1 VHLLLSD
8 LVLQLLR
15 STFYVTEVDGLG
27 THALCFFRRPVWAQ
41 LRAEALDTL
50 VDGRF
55 FRRLGVGQEEER
67 QVLRTMAGPG
77 TLGVSRL
84 RYSIAHTIVQQG
96 MTASS
101 RPDSSQGVGTEA
113 VSLYLHTRDHLRP
126 VRYVVYGVSKCVR
139 VLVM

>member
-1 VHLLLSD
+1 MAHRRRVLCRLVHLLLSD

-41 LRAEALDTL
+41 LRAEALATL

-55 FRRLGVGQEEER
+55 FRKLGVGQEEER

-84 RYSIAHTIVQQG
+84 RYSAH
-96 MTASS
+96 
-101 RPDSSQGVGTEA
+101 
-113 VSLYLHTRDHLRP
+113 
-126 VRYVVYGVSKCVR
+126 
-139 VLVM
+139 